1 MGDSQGNLF
10 PLEFNRSIHLEAR
23 PECVSGESGSLLMRV
38 LMDRLGYPELFARHL
53 CDPRDAARVKH
64 PFIELLR
71 TALLML
77 VQGWGDQSD
86 VQLLRDDPALRL
98 AVSSRR
104 GQRPLREAD
113 GREPDGLCSQPTL
126 SRLVQDLGL
135 PENVS
140 GLLAFLLDAAE
151 RRLRLR
157 LGLGQGVRLRE
168 TTVDLDSLPRE
179 AFGHQPGSAWNRHYG
194 MRCYHPVV
202 ARSEWGDYLGA
213 KLRPGNVHTADGG
226 LAFVL
231 PILGRARAWAEQVW
245 LRIDA
250 GYPEPKLLEALE
262 EEGVLYVARLKTN
275 AVLER
280 LAAPYLALPRD
291 SASGE
296 ERVWTHELQYQAGSW
311 THPRRV
317 VLVIVERAREQG
329 ELFIDHFFLLSN
341 ASVAITGEALLKR
354 YRKRGAAEKDF
365 GDWNQ
370 AVGGPLSSAPR
381 PKTHYRG
388 REVEAPYEEPD
399 SFAANEARLL
409 LELIAAN
416 LLHAGAELLA
426 RDEAREA
433 GRMSRE
439 RFRHLVLKV
448 TGRAL
453 LGSGTIR
460 FVIDAARA
468 ALWSRFMRMLN
479 QRYPARG
486 SPALRTLPVPA

>member
-1 MGDSQGNLF
+1 MGESQGNLF
-10 PLEFNRSIHLEAR
+10 SLEFNRSIHPEAR
-23 PECVSGESGSLLMRV
+23 PECVSGESGSLLMRA
-38 LMDRLGYPELFARHL
+38 LTDRLGYPELFARHL

-151 RRLRLR
+151 RRLGLR
-157 LGLGQGVRLRE
+157 QGVRLRE

-179 AFGHQPGSAWNRHYG
+179 VFGHQPGSAWNRHYG

-231 PILGRARAWAEQVW
+231 PILLRARAWAEQVW

-262 EEGVLYVARLKTN
+262 EEGFHYVARLKTN

-280 LAAPYLALPRD
+280 LAAPYLARPRD

-296 ERVWTHELQYQAGSW
+296 ERVWTHEMTYQAGSW

-341 ASVAITGEALLKR
+341 ASVAITGEALLER

-370 AVGGPLSSAPR
+370 AVGGPLSSTPR

-416 LLHAGAELLA
+416 LLHAGAELLE

-439 RFRHLVLKV
+439 RFRQLVLKV
-448 TGRAL
+448 SGRAL

-468 ALWSRFMRMLN
+468 PLWRRFMRMLN

-486 SPALRTLPVPA
+486 SPALRTLPVTA

>member
-10 PLEFNRSIHLEAR
+10 SLEFNRSIHLEAR
-23 PECVSGESGSLLMRV
+23 PECVSGESGSLLMRE
-38 LMDRLGYPELFARHL
+38 LMDRLGYPELLARHL
-53 CDPRDAARVKH
+53 CDARDAARVKH
-64 PFIELLR
+64 PFQELLR

-98 AVSSRR
+98 AVSGRR

-135 PENVS
+135 PENVN

-151 RRLRLR
+151 RRM
-157 LGLGQGVRLRE
+157 GVGRGVWFRE
-168 TTVDLDSLPRE
+168 TMVDLDSLPRE
-179 AFGHQPGSAWNRHYG
+179 VFGHQPGSAWNRHYG

-231 PILGRARAWAEQVW
+231 PILRRARAWAEQVW

-250 GYPEPKLLEALE
+250 GYPEPKLLEALD
-262 EEGVLYVARLKTN
+262 EEGFLYVARVKTN

-291 SASGE
+291 SASGK
-296 ERVWTHELQYQAGSW
+296 ERVWTHELRYQAGSW

-317 VLVIVERAREQG
+317 VLVIVERVCEQG
-329 ELFIDHFFLLSN
+329 ELFVDHFFLLSN
-341 ASVAITGEALLKR
+341 ASVAITGKALLER

-370 AVGGPLSSAPR
+370 AVGGSLSSAPR

-416 LLHAGAELLA
+416 LLHAGAELLE

-448 TGRAL
+448 SGRAL
-453 LGSGTIR
+453 LGGGTIR

-468 ALWSRFMRMLN
+468 ELWRRFMRMLN

-486 SPALRTLPVPA
+486 SPAARALPVPA

>member
-1 MGDSQGNLF
+1 MGDSQGTLF

-23 PECVSGESGSLLMRV
+23 PECVSGESGSLLMRE
-38 LMDRLGYPELFARHL
+38 LMDRLGYRQLLARHL
-53 CDPRDAARVKH
+53 RDPRDPARVKH
-64 PFIELLR
+64 PFTELLR

-86 VQLLRDDPALRL
+86 VQLLRSDPALRL

-126 SRLVQDLGL
+126 SRLLQDLGL

-151 RRLRLR
+151 RRL
-157 LGLGQGVRLRE
+157 GLGRGVRLRE

-179 AFGHQPGSAWNRHYG
+179 SFGHQPGSAWNRHYG

-231 PILGRARAWAEQVW
+231 PILLRAREWAEQVW

-250 GYPEPKLLEALE
+250 GFPEPKLLEALE
-262 EEGVLYVARLKTN
+262 EEGCLYVARLKTN

-280 LAAPYLALPRD
+280 LATPYLALPRD
-291 SASGE
+291 SASDE
-296 ERVWTHELQYQAGSW
+296 ERVWTHELRYQAGSW

-329 ELFIDHFFLLSN
+329 ELFVDHFFLLSN
-341 ASVAITGEALLKR
+341 ASVAITGKALLER

-370 AVGGPLSSAPR
+370 ALGGSLSSAPR

-388 REVEAPYEEPD
+388 REVDAPYDEPD

-416 LLHAGAELLA
+416 LLHAAAELLE
-426 RDEAREA
+426 RDDAREA

-439 RFRHLVLKV
+439 RFRQLVLKV

-453 LGSGTIR
+453 LGSRTIR
-460 FVIDAARA
+460 FVVDAARA
-468 ALWSRFMRMLN
+468 ALWRRFMRSLN
-479 QRYPARG
+479 QHYPARG
-486 SPALRTLPVPA
+486 SPPSKALPVPA

>member
-1 MGDSQGNLF
+1 MGESQGNLF

-23 PECVSGESGSLLMRV
+23 PECVSGESGTLLMRE
-38 LMDRLGYPELFARHL
+38 LMDRLGYPELLARHL
-53 CDPRDAARVKH
+53 LDPRDPAHVKH

-71 TALLML
+71 TVLLML

-86 VQLLRDDPALRL
+86 VKLLREDPALRL
-98 AVSSRR
+98 AVSIRR

-126 SRLVQDLGL
+126 SRLLQDLGL
-135 PENVS
+135 PENLS

-151 RRLRLR
+151 RRM
-157 LGLGQGVRLRE
+157 GLGWGVRLRE

-179 AFGHQPGSAWNRHYG
+179 SFGHQPGSAWNRHYG

-231 PILGRARAWAEQVW
+231 PILRRARAWAEQVW
-245 LRIDA
+245 LRVDA
-250 GYPEPKLLEALE
+250 GFPEPNLLETLE
-262 EEGVLYVARLKTN
+262 EEGFLYVARLKTN

-280 LAAPYLALPRD
+280 LAAPLLALPRSPIPD
-291 SASGE
+291 GE

-317 VLVIVERAREQG
+317 VLVIVERVREQG
-329 ELFIDHFFLLSN
+329 ELFVDHFFLLSN
-341 ASVAITGEALLKR
+341 ASVAVTGGALLER
-354 YRKRGAAEKDF
+354 YRQRGTAEKDF

-370 AVGGPLSSAPR
+370 AVGGSLSSAPR

-416 LLHAGAELLA
+416 LLHAGAELLE

-439 RFRHLVLKV
+439 RFRQLVLKV

-460 FVIDAARA
+460 FVIDAARTV
-468 ALWSRFMRMLN
+468 LWSRFMRMLN

-486 SPALRTLPVPA
+486 SPRLQALPVPA

>member
-23 PECVSGESGSLLMRV
+23 PECVSGESGSLLMRE
-38 LMDRLGYPELFARHL
+38 LTDRLGYPELLARHL
-53 CDPRDAARVKH
+53 RDPRDIARVKH
-64 PFIELLR
+64 PFEELLR
-71 TALLML
+71 TAILMFA
-77 VQGWGDQSD
+77 QGWGDQSD
-86 VQLLRDDPALRL
+86 VQLLRNDPALRL
-98 AVSSRR
+98 AVSIRR

-113 GREPDGLCSQPTL
+113 GREPDGLCSQPTY
-126 SRLVQDLGL
+126 SRLLQGLGI
-135 PENVS
+135 PENLS

-151 RRLRLR
+151 RRM
-157 LGLGQGVRLRE
+157 GLGRGVLLRE
-168 TTVDLDSLPRE
+168 IMVDLDSLPRE
-179 AFGHQPGSAWNRHYG
+179 VFGHQPGSAWNRHYG

-231 PILGRARAWAEQVW
+231 PILRRAQTWAKQVW
-245 LRIDA
+245 LRVDA
-250 GYPEPKLLEALE
+250 GFPEPKLLETLE
-262 EEGVLYVARLKTN
+262 EEGFLYVARLKTN

-280 LAAPYLALPRD
+280 LAAPLLALPHGPIPD
-291 SASGE
+291 GE
-296 ERVWTHELQYQAGSW
+296 ERVWTHEMTYQAGSW

-317 VLVIVERAREQG
+317 VLVIVERSREQG

-341 ASVAITGEALLKR
+341 ASVAIRGEALLER
-354 YRKRGAAEKDF
+354 YRRRGAAEKDF

-370 AVGGPLSSAPR
+370 AVGGSLSSAPR

-416 LLHAGAELLA
+416 LLHAGAELLE

-439 RFRHLVLKV
+439 RFRQLVLKV

-453 LGSGTIR
+453 LGSRTIR
-460 FVIDAARA
+460 FAIDAARA
-468 ALWSRFMRMLN
+468 ELWRRFMRMLN

-486 SPALRTLPVPA
+486 SPAARALPVPA

>member
-1 MGDSQGNLF
+1 MGDSQGTLF

-23 PECVSGESGSLLMRV
+23 PECVSGESGSLLMRE
-38 LMDRLGYPELFARHL
+38 LMDRLGYPQLLARHL
-53 CDPRDAARVKH
+53 RDPRDPARVKH

-86 VQLLRDDPALRL
+86 VQLLRNDPALRL

-104 GQRPLREAD
+104 GQRPFREAVD
-113 GREPDGLCSQPTL
+113 REPDGLCSQPTL
-126 SRLVQDLGL
+126 SRLLQDLGF
-135 PENVS
+135 PENLS

-151 RRLRLR
+151 RRM
-157 LGLGQGVRLRE
+157 GLGQCVCLRE

-231 PILGRARAWAEQVW
+231 PILRRARTWAQAVW

-250 GYPEPKLLEALE
+250 GFPEPKLLEALE
-262 EEGVLYVARLKTN
+262 EEEFLYVARLKTN

-329 ELFIDHFFLLSN
+329 ELFVDHFFLLSN
-341 ASVAITGEALLKR
+341 ASVAITGEALLER

-370 AVGGPLSSAPR
+370 ALGGSLSSAPR

-388 REVEAPYEEPD
+388 RQIDAPYDEPD

-416 LLHAGAELLA
+416 LLHAGAELLV
-426 RDEAREA
+426 RDEVRQG

-439 RFRHLVLKV
+439 RFRQRVLKV

-453 LGSGTIR
+453 LGSRTIR

-479 QRYPARG
+479 QHYPARG
-486 SPALRTLPVPA
+486 SPRLRALPVPA

>member
-1 MGDSQGNLF
+1 MGECQGNLF

-23 PECVSGESGSLLMRV
+23 PECVSGESGSLLMRE
-38 LMDRLGYPELFARHL
+38 LADRLGYPELLARHL
-53 CDPRDAARVKH
+53 RDLRDAARVKH
-64 PFIELLR
+64 PFEELLR
-71 TALLML
+71 TAVLML

-86 VQLLRDDPALRL
+86 VQLLRNDVALRL

-104 GQRPLREAD
+104 GQRPLREVD

-126 SRLVQDLGL
+126 SRLLQDLAI

-151 RRLRLR
+151 RRM
-157 LGLGQGVRLRE
+157 GLGRGVRLRE

-179 AFGHQPGSAWNRHYG
+179 VFGHQPGSAWNRHYG

-231 PILGRARAWAEQVW
+231 PILRRALEWAQRVW

-250 GYPEPKLLEALE
+250 GFPEPKLLEALE
-262 EEGVLYVARLKTN
+262 EEGFLYVARLKTN

-280 LAAPYLALPRD
+280 LAAPYLALPREA
-291 SASGE
+291 ASGE
-296 ERVWTHELQYQAGSW
+296 ERVWTHELTYQAGSW
-311 THPRRV
+311 THARRV

-329 ELFIDHFFLLSN
+329 ELFVDHFFLLNN

-370 AVGGPLSSAPR
+370 AVGGSLSSAPR

-388 REVEAPYEEPD
+388 REVDAPYDEPD

-416 LLHAGAELLA
+416 LLHAGAELLDW
-426 RDEAREA
+426 DEALEA

-439 RFRHLVLKV
+439 RFRQLVLKV

-453 LGSGTIR
+453 LGGHRIR

-468 ALWSRFMRMLN
+468 ALWRRFMRMLN

-486 SPALRTLPVPA
+486 SPAARALPVPA

>member
-1 MGDSQGNLF
+1 MGESQSNLF

-23 PECVSGESGSLLMRV
+23 SECVSGELGSLLMRE

-53 CDPRDAARVKH
+53 RDPRDAARVTH
-64 PFIELLR
+64 PFEELLR

-77 VQGWGDQSD
+77 VQGWDDQSD
-86 VQLLRDDPALRL
+86 VQLLRNDAALRL
-98 AVSSRR
+98 AVSNRR
-104 GQRPLREAD
+104 GQRPLREAN

-135 PENVS
+135 PENRS

-151 RRLRLR
+151 RRMG
-157 LGLGQGVRLRE
+157 LGLGVWLRE

-231 PILGRARAWAEQVW
+231 PILRRARDWAEQVW

-250 GYPEPKLLEALE
+250 GFPEPNLLEALE
-262 EEGVLYVARLKTN
+262 EEDFLYVARLKTN
-275 AVLER
+275 ARLER

-291 SASGE
+291 TTSSE

-329 ELFIDHFFLLSN
+329 DLFVDHFFLLSN
-341 ASVAITGEALLKR
+341 ASVAITGTALLER
-354 YRKRGAAEKDF
+354 YRRRGAAEKDF

-370 AVGGPLSSAPR
+370 ALGGSLSSTPR

-388 REVEAPYEEPD
+388 RQIDAPYDEPD

-416 LLHAGAELLA
+416 LLHTGAELLE
-426 RDEAREA
+426 RDGAREA

-439 RFRHLVLKV
+439 RFRQLVLKV

-453 LGSGTIR
+453 LGSRTIR
-460 FVIDAARA
+460 FAIDAARA
-468 ALWSRFMRMLN
+468 ALWRRLMRMLN

-486 SPALRTLPVPA
+486 SPAARALPIPA